1 MTVKRILIWVGVG
14 LGLVALVI
22 VGLVIFL
29 LTTLSQPGERT
40 ARFLPARAPAYVS
53 VNLRPG
59 VSQLNKARQVISRLE
74 ATDAFDE
81 RDDLLDEFEDD
92 SGIHILDDVTDWL
105 GTDVSFALLDADM
118 DRPEWIVM
126 VQISDRAAAD
136 DFADDFAEY
145 LEDELYTEFDTDDY
159 RGVDLWVASDE
170 PVALGLSDDY
180 LFMADSEDT
189 IEDMVRN
196 MESPPENSLDRSES
210 FVAAQQMLPDER
222 VFFAFAQVDELT
234 DFYEEAID
242 PYGDM
247 GDVMR
252 EIRRNVPD
260 FLAASVSF
268 IDDGVRMDLAY
279 ETPSG
284 SFSFDTSDS
293 VSIAGVLPADTLA
306 VYSSNGIHEGWEQV
320 RDTIEDFDEDV
331 ADDFDD
337 WLDDFEDQV
346 GYDLELDVIS
356 ALSGEIAMALLPSDV
371 NPDLFSGGI
380 EEGGTIEALVLI
392 GLEDSMRIED
402 VLDEMVDWLEDETDE
417 IRTDRDPLGDYEAV
431 SFRIDDDAFLRTD
444 YEPSYVVTEDW
455 AVGASTFDSLEAFHD
470 VLTGDAD
477 SLDSADTYRNIVS
490 NAPDPLH
497 VLLYADIAGI
507 AELLEDALDDRDLD
521 DYEDNVRPFAEVLQD
536 FMFAGSV
543 TEEKVHFTAAL
554 TLAE

>member
-40 ARFLPARAPAYVS
+40 ARFVPARAPAYVS
-53 VNLRPG
+53 LNLRPG
-59 VSQLNKARQVISRLE
+59 VSQLNKVRQVISRLE

-81 RDDLLDEFEDD
+81 RDDLLDELEDD
-92 SGIHILDDVTDWL
+92 SGIHFLDDVTDWL

-306 VYSSNGIHEGWEQV
+306 VYSTIGIHEAWEQV
-320 RDTIEDFDEDV
+320 RDTIEDLDEDV

-371 NPDLFSGGI
+371 NPDLFSGEI

-402 VLDEMVDWLEDETDE
+402 VLDEMVDWLEDEMDE

-521 DYEDNVRPFAEVLQD
+521 DYEENVRPFAEVLRA